1 MAWMQ
6 WWSRRRPEADAVLA
20 ALPAAGLR
28 LPGSLAAPEPAAP
41 PRTEAAVP
49 PPAALR
55 RIDRPE
61 DRATYLTWLLPL
73 PALPRRSD
81 PRAAERALAALDTAL
96 DSRDGWARL
105 VGRAPNIVPRLMN
118 TLRSLAWSRAD
129 VAGLIERDAL
139 LTAEV
144 LRLAR
149 SSLFAHLLRGRA
161 PTLSQAIDL
170 LGSEGLQDAVARVL
184 MHPLFV
190 ADGTGLRA
198 RAAARLQDE
207 SERCARLVV
216 ALAPRSDPVDAY
228 LAGLLLGVGWSAVLK
243 ALELDRIEPL
253 LHRGLLA
260 RPAFA
265 TALLARRDRLLG
277 RLVAAWN
284 LSEPLN
290 RLALLL
296 DDPELPG
303 IEEPLHGALR
313 QAQELLVLRRLQ
325 LAGEVPG
332 GLAAPAGLPPAAATA
347 YLAD

>member
-1 MAWMQ
+1 MAWMH

-20 ALPAAGLR
+20 ALPVAGIALPDADDAPAPGPVAVGASAIAAGR
-28 LPGSLAAPEPAAP
+28 
-41 PRTEAAVP
+41 PR
-49 PPAALR
+49 
-55 RIDRPE
+55 
-61 DRATYLTWLLPL
+61 YLVWLLPL
-73 PALPRRSD
+73 PATPKRQD
-81 PRAAERALAALDTAL
+81 PRVADRALAALDAAL
-96 DSRDGWARL
+96 DSRDGWSRL

-198 RAAARLQDE
+198 RAATRLQDE

-243 ALELDRIEPL
+243 ALELERIEPA
-253 LHRGLLA
+253 LHRGLLE
-260 RPAFA
+260 RPDFA
-265 TALLARRDRLLG
+265 QALLGRRDQLLG

-296 DDPELPG
+296 DDPDLPG
-303 IEEPLHGALR
+303 VDEPLTGALR
-313 QAQELLVLRRLQ
+313 QAQDLLVLRRLQ
-325 LAGEVPG
+325 LGGDMPG
-332 GLAAPAGLPPAAATA
+332 GLSAPAGLPAAAVTA